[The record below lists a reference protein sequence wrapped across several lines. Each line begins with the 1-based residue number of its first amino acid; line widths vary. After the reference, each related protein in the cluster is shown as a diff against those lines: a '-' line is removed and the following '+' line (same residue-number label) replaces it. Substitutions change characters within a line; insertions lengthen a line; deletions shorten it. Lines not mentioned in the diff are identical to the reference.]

1 MTDTLDTANR
11 IAMLISGDLLM
22 LGIPVIGF
30 ITSFVT
36 PYEITEGSSTGD
48 VVIHQTTAQS
58 TRAYIIALA
67 LLVFFLW
74 AMYRLTA
81 PRVATSD

>member
-1 MTDTLDTANR
+1 MTDTLDTADR
-11 IAMLISGDLLM
+11 IAMLIGGGLLM

-30 ITSFVT
+30 ITSFVA
-36 PYEITEGSSTGD
+36 PHEITEGSSTGD
-48 VVIHQTTAQS
+48 VVIHQAIAQS

-74 AMYRLTA
+74 AVCRLTA
-81 PRVATSD
+81 PRVTTST